1 MTLPKRLGKE
11 KHMTNDSSPLMA
23 SAVNSRKRSGF
34 TLIELL
40 VVIAIIAILAAILFP
55 VFQKVREN
63 ARRASC
69 QSNMKQLGLA
79 FVQYTQDSDEKMP
92 AGLDYGAGW
101 AGQTYQ
107 YVKSTGVYKC
117 PDDSTPTLTD
127 YGTPYYNV
135 VSYGYNQNL
144 QGYGLTGALSSQA
157 SPASTVL
164 LCEMA
169 GGLGQFDQDSSEDN
183 DKGAGY
189 VSPAVD
195 GLDKNTTTIPSN
207 IINSAYNGTLTGG
220 VDVTG
225 DSHMQTK
232 YATGTMGGVAP
243 TNATQDFTG
252 PTGRHTDGSNFL
264 AADGHVKWLRGSAVS
279 PGVQANA
286 ATDAQGS
293 DPARTTGSFPAPAG
307 SNAAGTGALTAN
319 GANYALTF
327 SPT

>member
-1 MTLPKRLGKE
+1 MNTRQR
-11 KHMTNDSSPLMA
+11 
-23 SAVNSRKRSGF
+23 SRTGF

-79 FVQYTQDSDEKMP
+79 FVQYSQDADEKMP
-92 AGLDYGAGW
+92 AGDSYGAGW
-101 AGQTYQ
+101 AGQLYQ

-117 PDDSTPTLTD
+117 PDDSTPILTD
-127 YGTPYYNV
+127 YGTPYYQV
-135 VSYGYNQNL
+135 VSYGYNQNV
-144 QGYGLTGALSSQA
+144 QGYGLTGSLSSQA

-169 GGLGQFDQDSSEDN
+169 GGLGQYNQDASEDT
-183 DKGAGY
+183 DLGAAY

-195 GLDKNTTTIPSN
+195 GLDNNTTGVPSD
-207 IINSAYNGTLTGG
+207 IINTAGAAGG
-220 VDVTG
+220 IDTTG

-232 YATGTMGGVAP
+232 YATGPMGGIAP
-243 TNATQDFTG
+243 KNQTQNFTG
-252 PTGRHTDGSNFL
+252 LTGRHTDGSNFL
-264 AADGHVKWLRGSAVS
+264 ACDGHVKWLRGSAVS
-279 PGVQANA
+279 PGIQANA
-286 ATDAQGS
+286 ATDAQAS

-307 SNAAGTGALTAN
+307 SNAAGTGNLGN
-319 GANYALTF
+319 FALTF